1 MEKIEKHIMSKTL
14 KPGADIRAANPTK
27 RKLLGRSSGPL
38 VFNETVQRMV
48 TPKIDK
54 AIKSNKEKRK

>member
-1 MEKIEKHIMSKTL
+1 MSKTL
-14 KPGADIRAANPTK
+14 KPGADIRAPNQSK

-38 VFNETVQRMV
+38 VFNEIVQRMV

-54 AIKSNKEKRK
+54 AIKSNNEKRK

>member
-1 MEKIEKHIMSKTL
+1 MSKRL
-14 KPGADIRAANPTK
+14 KPGADIRAPNPSK

-38 VFNETVQRMV
+38 VFNEHVNRMV

-54 AIKSNKEKRK
+54 AITSNRENK

>member
-1 MEKIEKHIMSKTL
+1 MSKTL

-54 AIKSNKEKRK
+54 AIKSNKEKIK

>member
-1 MEKIEKHIMSKTL
+1 MSKKL
-14 KPGADIRAANPTK
+14 KPGADIRAENPSK
-27 RKLLGRSSGPL
+27 RKIMGRSSGKL

-54 AIKSNKEKRK
+54 AIENNKEKRK